1 MQVVGDQRDSQ
12 TPASQEKTTILRTW
26 KITNT
31 GLKEIKKVILK
42 EGQTT
47 EEINM
52 GAFLDKPITKK
63 SNDHGEGQG
72 MRYGMASMQGWRV
85 DMEDAHDVQIAM
97 SNEPP
102 FDKWSFFAV
111 FDGHAGPNAAKHAAE
126 NLLKTIM
133 ETPEFEK
140 LLQHLKD
147 TGGTIDDE
155 TRKLIGKGLINGFLR
170 HDEMLHNQPKPESS
184 GTTAIAAI
192 VTPEYVF
199 LVNLG
204 DSRAIF
210 CKKDSEVIA
219 TEDHKPYN
227 EKEKERIVK
236 AGGNVMISRVNGA
249 LAVSRAFGDFEY
261 KNVPNLSST
270 EQLVSPEPDVYEVQ
284 RDSNADEFFV
294 LACDGIY
301 DVLSNEELADLVR
314 ERLIAEDDL
323 RVVTN
328 QVLDYALSKGSRDNM
343 TLILV
348 TLKQAPTVN
357 NEIAEKE
364 KCWVEKL
371 NVVIKDVI
379 TELKGECED
388 GEKVCLEVAVRK
400 VNESDVIKD
409 SPIKNVT
416 YHTRYYVDKALNDF
430 YDGNR
435 YEGDD
440 EGEDKNN

>member
-1 MQVVGDQRDSQ
+1 MQVVGDNQ
-12 TPASQEKTTILRTW
+12 TPSVQEKTTILRTW

-31 GLKEIKKVILK
+31 GLKEIKKVYLK
-42 EGQTT
+42 EGQTV
-47 EEINM
+47 EKINM

-72 MRYGMASMQGWRV
+72 MRYGVASMQGWRV
-85 DMEDAHDVQIAM
+85 DMEDAHDVQIAL
-97 SNEPP
+97 SNESP

-133 ETPEFEK
+133 ETTEFEK
-140 LLQHLKD
+140 LLLHLKENN
-147 TGGTIDDE
+147 GAIDNE
-155 TRKLIGKGLINGFLR
+155 TRELVRKGLISGFLR
-170 HDEMLHNQPKPESS
+170 HDEILHNQPKPESS
-184 GTTAIAAI
+184 GTTAVAAI

-210 CKKDSEVIA
+210 CKMYSDVIA

-261 KNVPNLSST
+261 KNVPNLAST
-270 EQLVSPEPDVYEVQ
+270 EQLVSPEPDVYEIE
-284 RDSNADEFFV
+284 RDQNVDEFFI
-294 LACDGIY
+294 LACDGIF
-301 DVLSNEELADLVR
+301 DVMSNEELVEVVR
-314 ERLIAEDDL
+314 ERLAAEDDL

-348 TLKQAPTVN
+348 TLEQASLVVN
-357 NEIAEKE
+357 SIAEKE
-364 KCWVEKL
+364 KEWVEKL
-371 NVVIKDVI
+371 NVVIKDTI
-379 TELKGECED
+379 TELKSECED

-400 VNESDVIKD
+400 VNNSNVIQD
-409 SPIKNVT
+409 APINNVT
-416 YHTRYYVDKALNDF
+416 YHTRYYVDKALNEF

-435 YEGDD
+435 YENDD
-440 EGEDKNN
+440 SEEKNN